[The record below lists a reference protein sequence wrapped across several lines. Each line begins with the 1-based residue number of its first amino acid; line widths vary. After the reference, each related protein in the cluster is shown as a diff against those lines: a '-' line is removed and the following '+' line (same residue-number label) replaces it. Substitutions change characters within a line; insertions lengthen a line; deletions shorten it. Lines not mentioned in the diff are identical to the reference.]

1 MKHTSTFALLFV
13 FACAA
18 DPGHPA
24 VDGAATQMADAAP
37 TSDAA
42 SNSCN
47 LMPPANPEFLCDPH
61 GSGQCQNCGDCQ
73 LVEDGTAARV
83 SAQCGT
89 QCQGSSNP
97 TCAKDCLTHN
107 SSLSGGC
114 ATCLNDY
121 YNCLV
126 AHCLAQCIGGA
137 SQACTDCSRTQP
149 MPGPSCSDA
158 LIGCSGITRNPNYM
172 P

>member
-1 MKHTSTFALLFV
+1 MKNTWTFAFAFLLA
-13 FACAA
+13 ACAA

-24 VDGAATQMADAAP
+24 ADGAPMIDAA
-37 TSDAA
+37 TGDAA
-42 SNSCN
+42 GNSCN
-47 LMPPANPEFLCDPH
+47 LQPPANAEFLCEPQ
-61 GSGQCQNCGDCQ
+61 GSGACQNCGDCQ

-83 SAQCGT
+83 SAQCGS
-89 QCQGSSNP
+89 QCQGSSSP
-97 TCAKDCLTHN
+97 TCAKDCLQQN
-107 SSLSGGC
+107 STLTGGC

-121 YNCLV
+121 FNCLV

-149 MPGPSCSDA
+149 MPGPSCSDT
-158 LIGCSGITRNPNYM
+158 LIGCSGISRNPNYM